1 MHPDQKDFNLC
12 IVNIHNYLS
21 KNKNSIPADK
31 LKLYVKL
38 LNRLKKIDLDLVSE
52 MDWKISFEATKLF
65 QTTELKGEI
74 LKIFKYITN
83 IYNAS

>member
-1 MHPDQKDFNLC
+1 MHPDQKDFNSC

-21 KNKNSIPADK
+21 KNKKDIPADK
-31 LKLYVKL
+31 LTLYVKL
-38 LNRLKKIDLDLVSE
+38 LNRLKKIDLDSVSE

-65 QTTELKGEI
+65 QAQELKAQI